1 MIADEEYKALKAE
14 SIKRAS
20 MTAEQSTRDR
30 SVCLVATALPCQ
42 EVSQPEGVLGTL
54 DLYAVRALDG
64 EVLIGK
70 FCSLAS
76 TCSSSM
82 SRMLSHTASAQ
93 SNPILT
99 HTMVYR
105 KHLLLY
111 MLLSDATWSSK

>member
-30 SVCLVATALPCQ
+30 SVCLVATALPRQ

-76 TCSSSM
+76 TCLQACLGCSLTQHLHS
-82 SRMLSHTASAQ
+82 L
-93 SNPILT
+93 ILYSLIP
-99 HTMVYR
+99 MVYR